1 MIGASPH
8 RVANLRRL
16 IASLAS
22 EMSRSEIATL
32 FGCSESGARN
42 YIRELQPILILVRRD
57 GVNAHSMGQ
66 PVYRITDDAAAVQ
79 EFIAA
84 LEASVVPPTPRKKP
98 VKVVDATR
106 HVHICPDDE
115 AVTVRVSRWAT
126 MFDPMALPREFFEV
140 RA

>member
-57 GVNAHSMGQ
+57 GVTAHSVGQ
-66 PVYRITDDAAAVQ
+66 PVYRITDDVAAVQ

-106 HVHICPDDE
+106 HVHILADDE
-115 AVTVRVSRWAT
+115 AFVPRLHRGLPQR
-126 MFDPMALPREFFEV
+126 DALVAAFFGE
-140 RA
+140 AQP